1 MVELA
6 TVVQLGIM
14 FGMLVEVVLVVVAEV
29 MVVKVWTW
37 R

>member
-14 FGMLVEVVLVVVAEV
+14 FGMLVEVVLVVVVEV

>member
-1 MVELA
+1 MVELV